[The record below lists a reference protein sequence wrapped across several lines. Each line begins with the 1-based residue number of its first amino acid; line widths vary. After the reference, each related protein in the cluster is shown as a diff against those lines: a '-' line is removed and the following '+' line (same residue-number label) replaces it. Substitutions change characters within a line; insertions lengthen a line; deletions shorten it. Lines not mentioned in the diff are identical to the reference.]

1 MDGKQLEVTGNKGEE
16 VTTGEKPSPQ
26 PGTFRDTLQD
36 GTKLAVVVE
45 DTRLF
50 CLEIKDKSDS
60 QGLWSSGTETPK
72 YI

>member
-1 MDGKQLEVTGNKGEE
+1 MWPDMDGKQLEVTGNKREE

-45 DTRLF
+45 DKDSIILF
-50 CLEIKDKSDS
+50 RN
-60 QGLWSSGTETPK
+60 
-72 YI
+72 